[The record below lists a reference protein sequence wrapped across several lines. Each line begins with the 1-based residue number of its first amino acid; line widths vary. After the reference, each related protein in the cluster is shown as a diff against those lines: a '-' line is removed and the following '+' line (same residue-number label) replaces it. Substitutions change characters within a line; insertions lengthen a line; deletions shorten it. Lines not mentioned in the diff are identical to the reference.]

1 MNKYTVQKGDTLAAI
16 GRKYGVSYM
25 DIAKENN
32 ISNPDQIYE
41 GQTLQ
46 ISMPANTGSNTSGRA
61 DTVTPAT
68 TINKGTAPAAK
79 PVTSPGGVTY
89 GDFSYADFNPM
100 DDPVIQQAYAALEQH
115 NANKPG
121 AWVDPY
127 QSQYMGFLNQYENRD
142 PFSYDF
148 NSDALY
154 QQYKDSYIQQGQMAM
169 MDTMG
174 QAAAMTGG
182 YGNSYAQTVGQQA
195 YNQQLGQL
203 NDIMPELYGM
213 AYDRYQQEGQE
224 MLNMYDRYKGLS
236 DQSFDRHQVEQD
248 NWYREDARLTDNY
261 NTLYDREHDDW
272 ERGYNTALEEYLTG
286 RNEKF
291 TADENEKNRVE
302 SNRANAKSDLINLIT
317 ATGYEPTDSELASA
331 GMTREQAK
339 GYAKAYSDSKTGGT
353 SDYSDLDYD
362 TQQKWSKEANKA
374 GKTWSGLTS
383 VWNRMKISEHNPMSS
398 AEFILDYALNNGI
411 TPTAADLDSFQ
422 TKLEREGLTNDEA
435 AAFIGEW
442 AMAFGLI
449 GLKQPSQNPTT
460 TGGGGGG
467 RHMWDQK

>member
-1 MNKYTVQKGDTLAAI
+1 
-16 GRKYGVSYM
+16 
-25 DIAKENN
+25 
-32 ISNPDQIYE
+32 
-41 GQTLQ
+41 
-46 ISMPANTGSNTSGRA
+46 
-61 DTVTPAT
+61 
-68 TINKGTAPAAK
+68 
-79 PVTSPGGVTY
+79 
-89 GDFSYADFNPM
+89 
-100 DDPVIQQAYAALEQH
+100 
-115 NANKPG
+115 
-121 AWVDPY
+121 
-127 QSQYMGFLNQYENRD
+127 
-142 PFSYDF
+142 
-148 NSDALY
+148 
-154 QQYKDSYIQQGQMAM
+154 MAM